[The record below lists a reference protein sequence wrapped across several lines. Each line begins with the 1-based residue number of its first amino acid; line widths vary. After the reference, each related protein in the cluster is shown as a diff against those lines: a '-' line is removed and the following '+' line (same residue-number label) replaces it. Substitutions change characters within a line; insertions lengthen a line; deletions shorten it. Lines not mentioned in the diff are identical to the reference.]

1 MRLLIV
7 DFRLLIGLQ
16 IESAIS
22 NQSEISNLKSAI
34 S

>member
-1 MRLLIV
+1 
-7 DFRLLIGLQ
+7 LLIGLQ